1 MPLARERA
9 SQLAVV
15 LVGHAPCIEL
25 IMHFAGTWRT
35 KAQAHNQACMKT
47 PVLYIKR
54 PRGTIE
60 EEGGGTIFAMI
71 SGA

>member
-25 IMHFAGTWRT
+25 IMHFAGTYGAQKHKRT
-35 KAQAHNQACMKT
+35 
-47 PVLYIKR
+47 IKL
-54 PRGTIE
+54 
-60 EEGGGTIFAMI
+60 A
-71 SGA
+71 

>member
-25 IMHFAGTWRT
+25 IMILLEHM
-35 KAQAHNQACMKT
+35 AHKSTSTQSRLA
-47 PVLYIKR
+47 
-54 PRGTIE
+54 
-60 EEGGGTIFAMI
+60 
-71 SGA
+71 

>member
-1 MPLARERA
+1 
-9 SQLAVV
+9 
-15 LVGHAPCIEL
+15 
-25 IMHFAGTWRT
+25 
-35 KAQAHNQACMKT
+35 MKT

>member
-25 IMHFAGTWRT
+25 IMHFAGTYG
-35 KAQAHNQACMKT
+35 AQKHKHT
-47 PVLYIKR
+47 IKL
-54 PRGTIE
+54 
-60 EEGGGTIFAMI
+60 A
-71 SGA
+71 

>member
-25 IMHFAGTWRT
+25 IMHLLEHMAHKSTS
-35 KAQAHNQACMKT
+35 AQSSLHET